1 MNEKSIKEYVDMF
14 QPDSDKN
21 PIEELNM
28 NNKKCLINTEVC
40 TKVKIEKQKETGH
53 RKWRALKVDILK
65 QTILIVTK
73 CKKT

>member
-1 MNEKSIKEYVDMF
+1 MF

-53 RKWRALKVDILK
+53 RK
-65 QTILIVTK
+65 
-73 CKKT
+73 